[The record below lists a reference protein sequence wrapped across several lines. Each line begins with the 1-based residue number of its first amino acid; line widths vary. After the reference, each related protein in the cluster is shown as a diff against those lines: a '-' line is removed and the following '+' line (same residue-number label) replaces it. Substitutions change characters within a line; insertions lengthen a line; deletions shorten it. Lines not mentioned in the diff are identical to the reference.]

1 MPETVSRMVCR
12 HLSEVA
18 GFKGNQK
25 AYYDVDNSC
34 INMVLEQGTGIPIT
48 LGVVYMLVIRPTS
61 AL

>member
-1 MPETVSRMVCR
+1 MVCR